1 MDYCTACRRHLNG
14 ALACAGCGT
23 PAEYLIPAAPPRPA
37 AASPGSDPAA
47 LADVYADSLVVLSG
61 AGQQGRAGS
70 RRRATHRRRRRTALT
85 AGIGLLLAGGAT
97 LGLARM
103 ATDGQRTDR
112 AATVV
117 LTDDAG
123 PEQPAP
129 LPGLTGTPAAPS
141 AVPSGKAAG
150 AGSAKAT
157 AGATKTA
164 GPGATAGGSQG
175 PAPSAS
181 ASGKA
186 GSGTPGPGGTVDP
199 TASGPV
205 PGTTGT
211 AQPPGTPPRPPQ
223 PQPTPKPRKT
233 CVFWIFS
240 CN

>member
-1 MDYCTACRRHLNG
+1 MDYCIACRRHLNG

-23 PAEYLIPAAPPRPA
+23 PAEYLIPAAPPRPV
-37 AASPGSDPAA
+37 AASAFGDDPAA

-61 AGQQGRAGS
+61 EGQGRAGA
-70 RRRATHRRRRRTALT
+70 RRRASHRRRRRTALT
-85 AGIGLLLAGGAT
+85 AGLGILLAAGTT

-112 AATVV
+112 AETVV

-141 AVPSGKAAG
+141 ALPSGKATG
-150 AGSAKAT
+150 TAKAT

-164 GPGATAGGSQG
+164 GPAGTAGGSPG
-175 PAPSAS
+175 PGLAPSAS

-186 GSGTPGPGGTVDP
+186 RPGQGTPGPGGTASP
-199 TASGPV
+199 TTSGQPA
-205 PGTTGT
+205 PSTSATT
-211 AQPPGTPPRPPQ
+211 QPPGTPPS
-223 PQPTPKPRKT
+223 PQPTPKPSKS
-233 CVFWIFS
+233 CVFWIFGCS
-240 CN
+240 